1 MRCSIKEAPS
11 PAFAVPVSSGSKLL
25 PSAPGAVASAASAKG
40 WGKVQVEYQVTVDTL
55 LVVESNYSVGMRYRS
70 W

>member
-1 MRCSIKEAPS
+1 MLDQGSALASLRRPRKQWEQAP
-11 PAFAVPVSSGSKLL
+11 ALGSGGRSFRRI
-25 PSAPGAVASAASAKG
+25 GKG